1 MTRTFVRPTPSVGDH
16 LREDYLPETGIKAPT
31 LAKRLGVPR
40 SRIVRLLEG
49 ARCDAD
55 MALRL
60 TRFFGTT
67 PDFWMNM
74 QAKHELTSAICNA
87 GDTIARE
94 VEPLEAA

>member
-1 MTRTFVRPTPSVGDH
+1 MAHQFTRPTPSVGEH
-16 LREDYLPETGIKAPT
+16 LREDYLPEIGIKAPT

-40 SRIVRLLEG
+40 SRIVRLLDG

-60 TRFFGTT
+60 ARFFGTT

-74 QAKHELTSAICNA
+74 QAKHELSSALFDV
-87 GDTIARE
+87 GDAIARE
-94 VEPLEAA
+94 VEPLQAA